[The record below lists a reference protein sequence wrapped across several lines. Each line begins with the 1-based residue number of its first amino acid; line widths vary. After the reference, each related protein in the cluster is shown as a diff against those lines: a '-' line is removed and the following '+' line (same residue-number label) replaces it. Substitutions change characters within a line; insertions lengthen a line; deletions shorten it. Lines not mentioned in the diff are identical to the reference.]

1 MPILPTE
8 WIKPPD
14 IWCNASVSVC
24 VRTVSF
30 GTPASSL
37 TAVPSLAFPVHH
49 LRWLDFSPSLP
60 FPSPVGFSCFPQ
72 LALAFPAPSLLDSN
86 LCEVVSESG
95 EYRLGQFC
103 RELAD
108 SVVCW
113 MWQLLGS
120 WLLLKQ
126 AGVLS
131 SQHISL
137 LSLLEFDAF
146 SMCCSWLGEL
156 KVIKPRQLGVWTEH
170 FPPQCWKGEQNPRD
184 KPASGEAPLLLGDTR
199 LHPWEA
205 HLCWMLTW
213 SLHVLSP
220 SPP

>member
-1 MPILPTE
+1 MCLYFPQNELNLQIFDVMLVCLNCV
-8 WIKPPD
+8 
-14 IWCNASVSVC
+14 IWD
-24 VRTVSF
+24 
-30 GTPASSL
+30 PASSL
-37 TAVPSLAFPVHH
+37 TAVPSLALPVHH

-60 FPSPVGFSCFPQ
+60 FPSPVGFLCFPQ

-95 EYRLGQFC
+95 EYRLGQLC

-156 KVIKPRQLGVWTEH
+156 KVIKPRQLGVWTEY

-184 KPASGEAPLLLGDTR
+184 KPASSEAPLLLGDTR